1 MIATVDP
8 VNAYVLAG
16 GRSLRMGQDKAFLEL
31 GGYTLLE
38 RALGLARGA
47 AGNAWIAGSAAKFAA
62 FGPVVEDVYREC
74 GPLAG
79 IHAALAGAPNDVHV
93 STSDVK
99 TSDAR
104 TTDLNLMLAVDLPF
118 VRLDFLKYLI
128 ARARQSNAAVV
139 VPMANGRLQPLC
151 AIYRHSFAEAA
162 ERSLLAG
169 RYKIDSLFTEVSTTV
184 IGQEELEQEGFSGAM
199 FRNLNT
205 PEDWEAAR
213 QWASDGKP
221 RASA

>member
-16 GRSLRMGQDKAFLEL
+16 GKSLRMGQDKAFLEL

-38 RALGLARGA
+38 RALDLARGA
-47 AGNAWIAGSAAKFAA
+47 AGNAWIVGSAAKFAA
-62 FGPVVEDVYREC
+62 FGGVVEDVYREC
-74 GPLAG
+74 GPLGG
-79 IHAALAGAPNDVHV
+79 IHAALAGAPNDV
-93 STSDVK
+93 STSDAK
-99 TSDAR
+99 

-139 VPMANGRLQPLC
+139 VPIANGRLQPLC
-151 AIYRHSFAEAA
+151 AIYRRSFAGAA

-184 IGQEELEQEGFSGAM
+184 IGQEELEPEGFSGEM

-213 QWASDGKP
+213 QWASDGEP

>member
-16 GRSLRMGQDKAFLEL
+16 GKSLRMGQDKAFLEL

-38 RALGLARGA
+38 RALDLARGA
-47 AGNAWIAGSAAKFAA
+47 AGNAWIVGSAAKFAA
-62 FGPVVEDVYREC
+62 FGRVVEDVYREC
-74 GPLAG
+74 GPLGG
-79 IHAALAGAPNDVHV
+79 IHAALGGAPNNL

-99 TSDAR
+99 TSDAKPAE
-104 TTDLNLMLAVDLPF
+104 LNLMLAVDLPF

-128 ARARQSNAAVV
+128 ARARQSDAAVV
-139 VPMANGRLQPLC
+139 VPITNERLQPLC
-151 AIYRHSFAEAA
+151 AIYRRSFAEAA

-184 IGQEELEQEGFSGAM
+184 IGQEELEQEGFSGEM

-205 PEDWEAAR
+205 PEDWEAAT
-213 QWASDGKP
+213 QWASDGEP